1 MSAIQ
6 FHPNEIFIVYNPS
19 TYASKQTKAIAMSIC
34 NHINEMDATNN
45 KLTTTLWKEI
55 VSMLKVDPSEL
66 LDKSSAEYQLKV
78 GDDSYTMT
86 GWLDVL
92 SNNPQLLTVP
102 IAIFNGQAILVRK
115 PTDMLKLE
123 NASKASNRVPPHLR
137 EDA

>member
-19 TYASKQTKAIAMSIC
+19 TYSGKQTKAIAMSIC
-34 NHINEMDATNN
+34 NHINEIDATNN

-55 VSMLKVDPSEL
+55 VNMLKVDPSEL
-66 LDKSSAEYQLKV
+66 LDKSSAEYQSKV
-78 GDDSYTMT
+78 GDNTFTMT

-92 SNNPQLLTVP
+92 SNNPNLLTVP

-115 PTDMLKLE
+115 PTDILKLE
-123 NASKASNRVPPHLR
+123 HAPKSAHKVPPHLR